1 MKTDNKTMNKT
12 EYAELVRSS
21 IDSRILSEA
30 ANHTFEKRRSPASTW
45 AAAACFTLIFAAAA
59 ILLIKPMTERGQ
71 AAKGTPAPEA
81 TKTAQTTPD
90 ASFTPVPTPDISN
103 MRIIYGRADCIA
115 INDVQHKPGTV
126 TLYGGLRE
134 MLADEQYDNCIFAV
148 DIDIQDSYPYS
159 YLYNDPSE
167 ESDGL
172 YAEYQNDPAVVR
184 YNELYEQFV
193 QENADRYDEF
203 LARYQPSLSSFY
215 SGYPTRDVE
224 DAVFSSA
231 FRNHLTSTGQEQ
243 FLYDYS
249 KAERKY
255 YSKLSQ
261 ARNEAEVQRLRSLG
275 LIVEEYKAYEHPL
288 DSSLSSVY
296 IEPECRIY
304 PNMRLRCLLTRDQL
318 LNFPASPEF
327 AYIITPAVNGDDTPV
342 PTPDIGNMG
351 IIYGSADCI
360 AINDVQHK
368 PGTVT
373 LYGGLTE
380 KLADEQYNNCVFAV
394 DIKLEYRGSF
404 LSEHLERKSEQLDSL
419 PAVVLFNQLYEQFV
433 EENRDRYPEFFNAY
447 YAPDIDEGDDS
458 TDPEVIEALVFKS
471 AFVDHLYSS
480 GRMAIY
486 QDYEKAREEF
496 GEASQTLWA
505 DKRDGEVQR
514 LKDLNYR
521 VSLTSD
527 YFGEMQ
533 LFGLLTRDQ
542 LLNFPASPE
551 FAYIITPALNPEET
565 PATTEAPQTWYA
577 AADEKEELV
586 IDFFRCIDEER
597 FDDLAKLIAPEE
609 RAGYEAIA
617 ALAEGSRVGVRNI
630 SSVTVKEM
638 NPYEL
643 TDDMVFAKS
652 LEKYVG
658 IDGARAAYRVK
669 LDMSVYDNTGAFAD
683 ETGETEQIVLLVKN
697 AEEWFVGFLCLIN
710 D

>member
-12 EYAELVRSS
+12 EYAEMVRGS

-71 AAKGTPAPEA
+71 VSKVTASPEA

-90 ASFTPVPTPDISN
+90 ASFTPVPTPDIGN
-103 MRIIYGRADCIA
+103 MRIIYGSGID
-115 INDVQHKPGTV
+115 DMVHKPGTV
-126 TLYGGLRE
+126 TLYGGLTE
-134 MLADEQYDNCIFAV
+134 MLADEQYQNCIFAV
-148 DIDIQDSYPYS
+148 DIDIQGYFLYS
-159 YLYNDPSE
+159 YLSDKHSE

-172 YAEYQNDPAVVR
+172 YAEFQNDPAVMR

-203 LARYQPSLSSFY
+203 LARYHPSLSSFH

-224 DAVFSSA
+224 DSVFSSA

-243 FLYDYS
+243 FLYDYG

-261 ARNEAEVQRLRSLG
+261 ARNEAEVQRLKSLG
-275 LIVEEYKAYEHPL
+275 LIVEEYKAYGHPL

-318 LNFPASPEF
+318 LNFHASPEF
-327 AYIITPAVNGDDTPV
+327 AYIITPVSKGEF
-342 PTPDIGNMG
+342 
-351 IIYGSADCI
+351 SCI
-360 AINDVQHK
+360 A
-368 PGTVT
+368 
-373 LYGGLTE
+373 TE
-380 KLADEQYNNCVFAV
+380 V
-394 DIKLEYRGSF
+394 
-404 LSEHLERKSEQLDSL
+404 
-419 PAVVLFNQLYEQFV
+419 
-433 EENRDRYPEFFNAY
+433 
-447 YAPDIDEGDDS
+447 
-458 TDPEVIEALVFKS
+458 
-471 AFVDHLYSS
+471 
-480 GRMAIY
+480 
-486 QDYEKAREEF
+486 
-496 GEASQTLWA
+496 
-505 DKRDGEVQR
+505 
-514 LKDLNYR
+514 
-521 VSLTSD
+521 
-527 YFGEMQ
+527 
-533 LFGLLTRDQ
+533 
-542 LLNFPASPE
+542 
-551 FAYIITPALNPEET
+551 
-565 PATTEAPQTWYA
+565 PQTWYA

-609 RAGYEAIA
+609 RVGYEAIA

-630 SSVTVKEM
+630 SSVTVKQM
-638 NPYEL
+638 HPYEL

-658 IDGARAAYRVK
+658 IDGARTAYRVK
-669 LDMSVYDNTGAFAD
+669 LDMSVYDETGAFAD

>member
-12 EYAELVRSS
+12 EYAEMVRGS

-30 ANHTFEKRRSPASTW
+30 ANHTFEKHRSPASTW

-71 AAKGTPAPEA
+71 GSKVTASPEA

-103 MRIIYGRADCIA
+103 MRIIYGSGDACGID
-115 INDVQHKPGTV
+115 DMVHKPGTV
-126 TLYGGLRE
+126 TLYGGLTE
-134 MLADEQYDNCIFAV
+134 MLADEQYQNCIFAV
-148 DIDIQDSYPYS
+148 DIDIQGYFLYS
-159 YLYNDPSE
+159 YLSDKHSE

-172 YAEYQNDPAVVR
+172 YAEFQNDPAVMR

-203 LARYQPSLSSFY
+203 LARYHPSLSSFH
-215 SGYPTRDVE
+215 SGYPTRDVK
-224 DAVFSSA
+224 DSVFSSA

-243 FLYDYS
+243 FLYDYG

-261 ARNEAEVQRLRSLG
+261 ARNEAEVQRLKSLG
-275 LIVEEYKAYEHPL
+275 LIVEEYKAYGHPL

-327 AYIITPAVNGDDTPV
+327 AYIITPAVNRDDTPD
-342 PTPDIGNMG
+342 PT
-351 IIYGSADCI
+351 
-360 AINDVQHK
+360 
-368 PGTVT
+368 
-373 LYGGLTE
+373 
-380 KLADEQYNNCVFAV
+380 
-394 DIKLEYRGSF
+394 
-404 LSEHLERKSEQLDSL
+404 
-419 PAVVLFNQLYEQFV
+419 
-433 EENRDRYPEFFNAY
+433 
-447 YAPDIDEGDDS
+447 
-458 TDPEVIEALVFKS
+458 EV
-471 AFVDHLYSS
+471 
-480 GRMAIY
+480 
-486 QDYEKAREEF
+486 
-496 GEASQTLWA
+496 
-505 DKRDGEVQR
+505 
-514 LKDLNYR
+514 
-521 VSLTSD
+521 
-527 YFGEMQ
+527 
-533 LFGLLTRDQ
+533 
-542 LLNFPASPE
+542 
-551 FAYIITPALNPEET
+551 
-565 PATTEAPQTWYA
+565 PQTWYA

-630 SSVTVKEM
+630 SSVTVKQM

-658 IDGARAAYRVK
+658 IDGARSAYRVK